1 METKT
6 GSGKGKKMRGGLAV
20 GKSHGR
26 LNTYRGSVDAG
37 AEKPRKLKGQEAFL
51 LFAMGTSSLLLMN
64 HSPYILGLSKNSRI
78 TRRYTA
84 LVLRLKNRGQGL
96 EDFVQ

>member
-37 AEKPRKLKGQEAFL
+37 AEKPRKPKG
-51 LFAMGTSSLLLMN
+51 
-64 HSPYILGLSKNSRI
+64 R
-78 TRRYTA
+78 
-84 LVLRLKNRGQGL
+84 
-96 EDFVQ
+96 